1 MTRYGWRANVATV
14 RRLSTSMEITGVR
27 QQIAAMERRQAG
39 ELQGEPPQ
47 NQPAAGQAQEVER
60 RQADLSAAIEQIQKT
75 ADIFNREL
83 KFQVSDELNRVIVK
97 VIDTSTDK
105 VIREIPS
112 QEIQRLQLQI
122 QEAIGLLFDKSI

>member
-1 MTRYGWRANVATV
+1 MSV
-14 RRLSTSMEITGVR
+14 EITGIKQQMPAIDR
-27 QQIAAMERRQAG
+27 QQAVSPNDVQRIAEMQRADVD
-39 ELQGEPPQ
+39 
-47 NQPAAGQAQEVER
+47 AAV
-60 RQADLSAAIEQIQKT
+60 DQIQKI
-75 ADIFNREL
+75 ADMFNREL

-122 QEAIGLLFDKSI
+122 QETIGLLFDKSI

>member
-1 MTRYGWRANVATV
+1 M
-14 RRLSTSMEITGVR
+14 SMEITGVR

-39 ELQGEPPQ
+39 ELQGEPQQ
-47 NQPAAGQAQEVER
+47 NQPAAGQAQEAER
-60 RQADLSAAIEQIQKT
+60 RQIDLPAAIEQIQKIT
-75 ADIFNREL
+75 DMFNREL